1 MIFRRRCEYENIEET
16 ERYIKNKNYGGN
28 ILEKKIP
35 SYHTLVKDALICL
48 LSIGGKATNK
58 EILEAVMR
66 KLDVNEILR
75 EKLNYNL
82 GWAKVYAKKYGLIS
96 SEAGRSIW
104 KINKEISNI
113 KITDVEMIVKQKKK
127 LYYSNR

>member
-1 MIFRRRCEYENIEET
+1 M
-16 ERYIKNKNYGGN
+16 
-28 ILEKKIP
+28 EKKIP
-35 SYHTLVKDALICL
+35 SYHTLVKDALTCL
-48 LSIGGKATNK
+48 LSIGGTATNK
-58 EILEAVMR
+58 EILEAVMQ
-66 KLDVNEILR
+66 KLDVNGILR

-104 KINKEISNI
+104 KINKEFSNI
-113 KITDVEMIVKQKKK
+113 KIPDVDMIVKQKKK

>member
-1 MIFRRRCEYENIEET
+1 M
-16 ERYIKNKNYGGN
+16 
-28 ILEKKIP
+28 EKKIP

-48 LSIGGKATNK
+48 LSIGGTATNK
-58 EILEAVMR
+58 EILEAVMQ
-66 KLDVNEILR
+66 KLDVNGILR

-104 KINKEISNI
+104 KINKEFSNI

>member
-16 ERYIKNKNYGGN
+16 ERYIKNNNYGGN

-66 KLDVNEILR
+66 KLDVSELLR

-104 KINKEISNI
+104 KISKEFSNI
-113 KITDVEMIVKQKKK
+113 EITDVEMIVKQKKK

>member
-1 MIFRRRCEYENIEET
+1 
-16 ERYIKNKNYGGN
+16 
-28 ILEKKIP
+28 
-35 SYHTLVKDALICL
+35 
-48 LSIGGKATNK
+48 
-58 EILEAVMR
+58 
-66 KLDVNEILR
+66 
-75 EKLNYNL
+75 L

-104 KINKEISNI
+104 KINKEFSNI